1 LDLPRAN
8 VSRSEGPS
16 KPLTKVA
23 NSSPYGGFSIRGIA
37 PGSYKIFAL
46 EDADADQVMYD
57 PDFLKPYDSKAQ
69 SIEIDE
75 GGKVSVRLKLIKG

>member
-1 LDLPRAN
+1 
-8 VSRSEGPS
+8 
-16 KPLTKVA
+16 
-23 NSSPYGGFSIRGIA
+23 
-37 PGSYKIFAL
+37 L

-75 GGKVSVRLKLIKG
+75 GGKVSVRLKLIKE